1 MYSDSFQHL
10 RNIYLVHELSHHIP
24 SDSRMRLMTGHRRCR
39 IIQHAE
45 NHICVIVHRIYDT
58 RHTRCEKRR
67 IAHESE
73 ACAFPVNPVE
83 ALRHR
88 DSGAHAETRINHIKR
103 HRISKCIT
111 SDIATEIRF
120 LSFHRLLHCIER
132 CTVRTSCTQHWWTHR
147 KRRCIAA
154 IIPTRE
160 LLRAKEPAQ
169 NICNQ
174 IRTVLATRRYF
185 SV

>member
-1 MYSDSFQHL
+1 
-10 RNIYLVHELSHHIP
+10 
-24 SDSRMRLMTGHRRCR
+24 MRLMPGHRRCR

-45 NHICVIVHRIYDT
+45 NHICVVVHRIYDT
-58 RHTRCEKRR
+58 RHTRCEKCR

-73 ACAFPVNPVE
+73 ACAFPINPVE

-88 DSGAHAETRINHIKR
+88 DSGTHAETSVNHIKR

-120 LSFHRLLHCIER
+120 LSLHRLLHCIKR
-132 CTVRTSCTQHWWTHR
+132 SAVRTTCAKYRRTHR
-147 KRRCIAA
+147 KRRYICPIKAVCH
-154 IIPTRE
+154 
-160 LLRAKEPAQ
+160 LLCTEEITQ

-174 IRTVLATRRYF
+174 IRTVLATCRHL
-185 SV
+185 SI

>member
-1 MYSDSFQHL
+1 
-10 RNIYLVHELSHHIP
+10 
-24 SDSRMRLMTGHRRCR
+24 MTGHRRCR

-45 NHICVIVHRIYDT
+45 NHICVIVHRIYHSS
-58 RHTRCEKRR
+58 HTGSKEGR
-67 IAHESE
+67 ITHESK
-73 ACAFPVNPVE
+73 ACTLSINPVE

-88 DSGAHAETRINHIKR
+88 DSGTHAETCVNHIKR

-132 CTVRTSCTQHWWTHR
+132 CTVRTSCTKYRRTHR
-147 KRRCIAA
+147 KRWCITA
-154 IIPTRE
+154 IIPMRE
-160 LLRAKEPAQ
+160 LLRPKKLTQ

-174 IRTVLATRRYF
+174 IRTVFATCRHL

>member
-45 NHICVIVHRIYDT
+45 NHICIIVHRIYHSS
-58 RHTRCEKRR
+58 HTGSKEGR
-67 IAHESE
+67 ITHESK
-73 ACAFPVNPVE
+73 ACTLSINPVE

-88 DSGAHAETRINHIKR
+88 DSGAHTKTRINHIER
-103 HRISKCIT
+103 HRISERIA
-111 SDIATEIRF
+111 SDISTEIRF
-120 LSFHRLLHCIER
+120 LSFHRLLYSIER
-132 CTVRTSCTQHWWTHR
+132 CTVRTSCTQHWWTNR
-147 KRRCIAA
+147 KGRCVVA
-154 IIPTRE
+154 IQPTRE
-160 LLRAKEPAQ
+160 LLRAKKPAQ

-174 IRTVLATRRYF
+174 IRTVLATCRHL

>member
-10 RNIYLVHELSHHIP
+10 RNIYLVHKLSHHIP

-45 NHICVIVHRIYDT
+45 NHICVVVHRIYDT
-58 RHTRCEKRR
+58 RHTRCEKCR

-73 ACAFPVNPVE
+73 ARAFPINPVE

-88 DSGAHAETRINHIKR
+88 DSGTHAETCVNHIKR

-132 CTVRTSCTQHWWTHR
+132 CAMRTSRAQYRWTHR

-154 IIPTRE
+154 IIPMRE
-160 LLRAKEPAQ
+160 LLRPKKLTQ

-174 IRTVLATRRYF
+174 IRTVLATCRHL

>member
-1 MYSDSFQHL
+1 
-10 RNIYLVHELSHHIP
+10 
-24 SDSRMRLMTGHRRCR
+24 MTGHRRCR

-88 DSGAHAETRINHIKR
+88 DSGTHAETRINHIKR
-103 HRISKCIT
+103 HRISECIT

-120 LSFHRLLHCIER
+120 LSLHRLLHCIEG
-132 CTVRTSCTQHWWTHR
+132 CAMRTTCAKYRRTHR
-147 KRRCIAA
+147 KRWCIAV
-154 IIPTRE
+154 IIPTHE
-160 LLRAKEPAQ
+160 LLRPKELTQ

-174 IRTVLATRRYF
+174 IRTVLATCRHL